1 MHKTIDLKEVISK
14 KFVGHEVKDV
24 INEASLFRLKYFEEF
39 PYLYKGNFEYEQEY
53 FLEFS
58 RHPYSYVEVLLF
70 ENKVIGIA
78 TGTPLKSDSNILKES
93 ADLFFSNKLSP
104 EDYFYIGEVILAP
117 NFRGL
122 GLATLLL
129 KCAEDFGSSK
139 GYSKFTLA
147 TIVREKNDPRAP
159 DNYRSADSV
168 WIKNKYSRTDLVFK
182 YSWPTILPDKKVAV
196 MDNEMVFWIK

>member
-1 MHKTIDLKEVISK
+1 MHKKFDLKEVTSK
-14 KFVGHEVKDV
+14 IFVGHEVRDI

-58 RHPYSYVEVLLF
+58 RHPCSYVEVLLL

-93 ADLFFSNKLSP
+93 ADLFFANNHSP

-117 NFRGL
+117 NFRGH

-129 KCAEDFGSSK
+129 KNAEEFGRSK
-139 GYSKFTLA
+139 GYSRFTLA
-147 TIVREKNDPRAP
+147 TIVREKNDPRTP
-159 DNYRSADSV
+159 DNYRSTDSV
-168 WIKNKYSRTDLVFK
+168 WIKNSYLRTDLVFK
-182 YSWPTILPDKKVAV
+182 YSWPTIMPNKKVAV